1 MLTRD
6 FPRPLGGDCF
16 SAAFAGAGQGVFLLD
31 SALDSG
37 GLGRMSFA
45 GIDPFLV
52 LRARG
57 RACELVRPG
66 GTVECLD
73 ADPLELLR
81 SLLSAHRLPRGLVPG
96 LPFVGG
102 AVGWLGYEAGAAW
115 EKVPPRVPDDLGLPD
130 MEWGLYDAVAAHDPA
145 TGKVTFVAHDIAGRA
160 PSALLAALEDR
171 ILCAERLRAGSAGN
185 APQGHVV
192 GAGVSGASEGK
203 GQARP
208 AAVSTESPC
217 QASSSLVSDTG
228 RKGFMAGV
236 ERIRS
241 YIASGDVYQVNLAH
255 RYACHCTVSDDVLY
269 ARLRALSPAPF
280 GAYLNFGYT
289 RLLSV
294 SPERFLSLRG
304 STVSTRPIKGTR
316 PRGAT
321 PEADA
326 RLRAELEASAK
337 DHAELLMITDL
348 ERNDLGRVCRMG
360 SVHVPVLRMTE
371 AHPTVWHL
379 VSEVT
384 GELAEG
390 RDAIDLLRAS
400 FPGGSITGAPKVR
413 AMQVIAEL
421 ERNRR
426 GPYTGSIGYLGLDGD
441 ADLNIAIRTVVRAG
455 DHAVYHVGGGI
466 TWDSD
471 PQAEYEETLAKG
483 RALRAALEG

>member
-1 MLTRD
+1 MLTRE

-16 SAAFAGAGQGVFLLD
+16 SAAFAGEGQGAFLLD

-73 ADPLELLR
+73 AEPLELLR

-115 EKVPPRVPDDLGLPD
+115 EKVTPRAPDELGLPD

-145 TGKVTFVAHDIAGRA
+145 TGKVTFVAHDIAGRD
-160 PSALLAALEDR
+160 PSALLAALEAR
-171 ILCAERLRAGSAGN
+171 IL
-185 APQGHVV
+185 
-192 GAGVSGASEGK
+192 ASEE
-203 GQARP
+203 RP
-208 AAVSTESPC
+208 AASAGKIGQGHP
-217 QASSSLVSDTG
+217 VSDTG
-228 RKGFMAGV
+228 REGFMAGV
-236 ERIRS
+236 ERVRA

-255 RYACHCTVSDDVLY
+255 RYACRCTVSDDVLY

-304 STVSTRPIKGTR
+304 ATVSTRPIKGTR

-321 PEADA
+321 PEEDA

-348 ERNDLGRVCRMG
+348 ERNDLGRVCRIG
-360 SVHVPVLRMTE
+360 SVRVPVLRMTE

-471 PQAEYEETLAKG
+471 PEAEYEETLAKG